1 MSGGKLLRRF
11 LSLFYVPSGKDFV
24 ANLSV
29 YFFLLVLAGV
39 LHYFTDVP
47 DKIAAFLNPRAPS
60 VSQSLLLLAI
70 GFGLNFVPV
79 FFAID
84 NYFMNVKQ
92 TARAAIGTTACVC
105 LLYTLLWKTFTSG
118 LPQWRTFLSLLH
130 GSTWPIALRMAMSG
144 SLISVVTSFKLG
156 FSGNLE
162 AFDFKDV
169 RRYAVVWKELV
180 RHLETNNALDAAE
193 HEKMKKA
200 TTGILEQLRG
210 GGRMQ
215 KSVLEKAGNLYDH
228 LGAYGKWYE
237 GVTKPGLNNLVGLT
251 NDVRSHV
258 TEIRKLL

>member
-1 MSGGKLLRRF
+1 MSGGKWLRSF

-84 NYFMNVKQ
+84 NYFMNEKQ
-92 TARAAIGTTACVC
+92 TLRAAIGTTACVC
-105 LLYTLLWKTFTSG
+105 LLYALLWKTFTSG
-118 LPQWRTFLSLLH
+118 LPHWRTFLSLFH
-130 GSTWPIALRMAMSG
+130 GSTWPTVLRVAMSG

-169 RRYAVVWKELV
+169 RRYAVVWNELV
-180 RHLETNNALDAAE
+180 RHLETNNTLDAAE

-215 KSVLEKAGNLYDH
+215 KSVLEKAGNLSGHMGDYW
-228 LGAYGKWYE
+228 KWYD

-251 NDVRSHV
+251 DDVRYHV

>member
-1 MSGGKLLRRF
+1 MFGGKVLRSL
-11 LSLFYVPSGKDFV
+11 LSLFYVPSGKDLV

-70 GFGLNFVPV
+70 GFGLNLVPV

-84 NYFMNVKQ
+84 NYFMNVRQ
-92 TARAAIGTTACVC
+92 TLRAAIGTTACVC
-105 LLYTLLWKTFTSG
+105 LLYALLWKTFTSG
-118 LPQWRTFLSLLH
+118 LPHWRTFLALFHS
-130 GSTWPIALRMAMSG
+130 STWPTVLRVAMSG

-162 AFDFKDV
+162 AFDFKEV
-169 RRYAVVWKELV
+169 RRSGVVWKELV
-180 RHLETNNALDAAE
+180 LRLERNNKLDAAS

-200 TTGILEQLRG
+200 ATTIIDQLKG
-210 GGRMQ
+210 GGRIQ
-215 KSVLEKAGNLYDH
+215 NSISEKAKGLSDH
-228 LGAYGKWYE
+228 MGAYWRWYDD
-237 GVTKPGLNNLVGLT
+237 VTRPGLNNLVGL
-251 NDVRSHV
+251 DVSVRSDV
-258 TEIRKLL
+258 AEIRELL

>member
-1 MSGGKLLRRF
+1 MSGGKVLRSF
-11 LSLFYVPSGKDFV
+11 LSLFYVPSGKDAV

-47 DKIAAFLNPRAPS
+47 DKVAAFLNPRAPS

-92 TARAAIGTTACVC
+92 TLRASIGTTACVC
-105 LLYTLLWKTFTSG
+105 LLYALLWKTFTSG
-118 LPQWRTFLSLLH
+118 LPHWGTFLALFH
-130 GSTWPIALRMAMSG
+130 RSTWPTVLRVAVSG
-144 SLISVVTSFKLG
+144 GLISVVTSFKLG

-169 RRYAVVWKELV
+169 RRYGVVWKELV
-180 RHLETNNALDAAE
+180 GRLETKNKLDPAG
-193 HEKMKKA
+193 HERMKKA
-200 TTGILEQLRG
+200 TTGILDQLKA
-210 GGRMQ
+210 GGRIQ
-215 KSVLEKAGNLYDH
+215 RSISEKAKALSDH
-228 LGAYGKWYE
+228 MGAYWKWYD
-237 GVTKPGLNNLVGLT
+237 GVTRPDLNNLVGL
-251 NDVRSHV
+251 DVSVRSDV
-258 TEIRKLL
+258 VEIRKLL